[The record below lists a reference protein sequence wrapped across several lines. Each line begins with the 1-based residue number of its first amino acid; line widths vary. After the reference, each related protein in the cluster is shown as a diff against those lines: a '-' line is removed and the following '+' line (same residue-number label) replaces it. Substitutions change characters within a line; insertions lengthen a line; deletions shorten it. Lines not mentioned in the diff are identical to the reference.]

1 MCNNNGHCRKF
12 DAGTMCPS
20 FRATGDERDLT
31 RGRANTL
38 RLALSGQLGPDD
50 EAEDAVRDALDLCVS
65 CKGCRRECP
74 TGVDMA
80 RMKIE
85 FLAHYKRR
93 HGHTLRDKLVGHMPR
108 YARWA
113 ARAQPLAALAQR
125 LPGAGAVVEAL
136 GFDRRRAL
144 PAWRRSWRSTFHDSA
159 ARAGA
164 KPIVLFADTFNNWL
178 EPENLAAAQRV
189 LEAAGHAVV
198 SPVGPGGRALCCGRT
213 YLAVGMVA
221 EARAEMRRT
230 MQALRPFVEAGTP
243 IVGLEPSCMLTFRDE
258 LAALF
263 PGDALAARF
272 ADVKLADEYL
282 AAEIRDGRVS
292 IPWRAGG
299 ARPIRVHGHCHQKS
313 FGTFDATL
321 ELLRALP
328 GADVQAIESSCCGM
342 AGAFGHE
349 KGHFEA
355 SMKMA
360 ELSLLPAVR
369 AAPDATIVAAGTSCR
384 RQIADGSGR
393 AAKHPLALLAEC
405 L

>member
-1 MCNNNGHCRKF
+1 
-12 DAGTMCPS
+12 MCPS

-38 RLALSGQLGPDD
+38 RLALSGQLGRDD
-50 EAEDAVRDALDLCVS
+50 EAEEAVRDALDLCVS

-108 YARWA
+108 YAHWA
-113 ARAQPLAALAQR
+113 ARLQPLTALAQR
-125 LPGAGAVVEAL
+125 LPGAGAMVEAL
-136 GFDRRRAL
+136 GFDRRRPL
-144 PAWRRSWRSTFHDSA
+144 PAWRRSWRSTFRDKT
-159 ARAGA
+159 AGA
-164 KPIVLFADTFNNWL
+164 GSKPIVLFADTFNNWF

-189 LEAAGHAVV
+189 LEATGHAVI
-198 SPVGPGGRALCCGRT
+198 SPTGPDGRALCCGRT

-243 IVGLEPSCMLTFRDE
+243 VVGLEPSLPVHVSRR
-258 LAALF
+258 ARAL
-263 PGDALAARF
+263 PGDASPRGLR
-272 ADVKLADEYL
+272 VQLADEYL
-282 AAEIRDGRVS
+282 AAELRAGRLVP
-292 IPWRAGG
+292 PWRAAPG
-299 ARPIRVHGHCHQKS
+299 ASIRVHGHCHQKS

-321 ELLRALP
+321 ELLRTLP
-328 GADVQAIESSCCGM
+328 GAEVQAIESSCCGM

-349 KGHFEA
+349 MGHYDA

-360 ELSLLPAVR
+360 EAALLPAVR
-369 AAPDATIVAAGTSCR
+369 GAPGATIVAAGTSCR
-384 RQIADGSGR
+384 RQIADGCGR
-393 AAKHPLALLAEC
+393 AAKHPLVLLAEC

>member
-1 MCNNNGHCRKF
+1 
-12 DAGTMCPS
+12 
-20 FRATGDERDLT
+20 
-31 RGRANTL
+31 
-38 RLALSGQLGPDD
+38 
-50 EAEDAVRDALDLCVS
+50 
-65 CKGCRRECP
+65 
-74 TGVDMA
+74 
-80 RMKIE
+80 MKIE

-93 HGHTLRDKLVGHMPR
+93 HGHTLRDKLVGHIPR

-113 ARAQPLAALAQR
+113 ARLQPLAAIAQR
-125 LPGAGAVVEAL
+125 LPGAGAMVEAL
-136 GFDRRRAL
+136 GFDRRRTL
-144 PAWRRSWRSTFHDSA
+144 PAWRRSWHSTFRESTA
-159 ARAGA
+159 SAGA

-178 EPENLAAAQRV
+178 EPGNLAAAQRV
-189 LEAAGHAVV
+189 LEATGHAVV
-198 SPVGPGGRALCCGRT
+198 SPAGPGGRALCCGRT

-243 IVGLEPSCMLTFRDE
+243 VVGLEPSCLLTFRDE

-263 PGDALAARF
+263 PGDALAARL
-272 ADVKLADEYL
+272 AGAQLADEYL
-282 AAEIRDGRVS
+282 AAELRAGRLVP
-292 IPWRAGG
+292 PWRAAPG
-299 ARPIRVHGHCHQKS
+299 ASIRVHGHCHQKS

-321 ELLRALP
+321 ELLRTLP
-328 GADVQAIESSCCGM
+328 GAEVQAIESSCCGM

-369 AAPDATIVAAGTSCR
+369 AAPGATIVAAGTSCR
-384 RQIADGSGR
+384 RQIADGAGR